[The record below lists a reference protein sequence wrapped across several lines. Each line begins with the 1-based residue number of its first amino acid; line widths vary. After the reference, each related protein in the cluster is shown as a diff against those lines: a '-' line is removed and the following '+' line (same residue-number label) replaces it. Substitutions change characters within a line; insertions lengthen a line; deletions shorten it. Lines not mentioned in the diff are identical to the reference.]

1 MITAFQ
7 ATRIAGFLYSRP
19 SYAANAALQQ
29 PLGANPTLAV
39 LYSRPGKRK
48 HVYKDT
54 LKTYSEIQAIE
65 SQSGSGSSAQPTVQF
80 PVESIKSKLQLEI
93 DGTKRGIFGIKAAK
107 GQAIEA
113 LLQQLEEQTPVLNVT
128 EAMDQLNGGWQLL
141 YTSLTIKGARKTKL
155 GLREFVAL
163 GDFCQTVDT
172 STNCAVNKVYFSV
185 TGLGNLSGSLTIIA
199 AFEPVSPRRVSIT
212 FESASLVPQA
222 LEKLFASNYDLLLSV
237 FNPEGWL
244 DITYV
249 DETHR
254 VGRDDKGNV
263 FYLQRC

>member
-1 MITAFQ
+1 MLKRRHVTLTRMITAFQ

-93 DGTKRGIFGIKAAK
+93 DGTKRGIFGIKASVCAFLKHALLVFSLPTSTPTVIHGATAAVVQAAK

-141 YTSLTIKGARKTKL
+141 YTSLTIKVGY
-155 GLREFVAL
+155 EF
-163 GDFCQTVDT
+163 CTVIQ
-172 STNCAVNKVYFSV
+172 AHELYAAQLV
-185 TGLGNLSGSLTIIA
+185 TWA
-199 AFEPVSPRRVSIT
+199 CVCRVLAKPS
-212 FESASLVPQA
+212 
-222 LEKLFASNYDLLLSV
+222 
-237 FNPEGWL
+237 
-244 DITYV
+244 
-249 DETHR
+249 
-254 VGRDDKGNV
+254 
-263 FYLQRC
+263 